1 MPGHNVGRGMGS
13 LGKSKKGKAP
23 KGGPRGRN
31 LRRTQQFRKTD
42 AGKAATE
49 RGLQRSLAGKGKSD
63 VSKYDDKLADAI
75 RRSDFKNS
83 PIGRSLLAD
92 EFQSG
97 DLTAKEFQELQ
108 NLSKDP
114 NQSLE
119 SRRQLN
125 IALGKNPTT
134 GMGILDSLRSGV
146 QGEQFQQDKRRLGQ
160 LLSLSPLRQ
169 GIVNLLGGEMDTPQ
183 TTAQQLGL
191 SAAEDA
197 QLRVLSNPEI
207 VTRLLPEI
215 EDAPAPEQSLLDIT
229 PVRRPDQRRD
239 VFAVSDTF
247 SDRTGLP
254 DDFETFDIADPGMSN
269 IVFGPDGKRYF
280 GTLNRDT
287 GQMEYKEGADPVSM
301 GPAPEPFVAGNVGQT
316 AANTPFG
323 MSFKDMLMGIPSLFR
338 PDQNFVPGSN
348 LR

>member
-1 MPGHNVGRGMGS
+1 MPPPRGRVRGS
-13 LGKSKKGKAP
+13 RKSKSP
-23 KGGPRGRN
+23 RKGGPRGRG
-31 LRRTQQFRKTD
+31 LTRTQEFRKSD

-49 RGLQRSLAGKGKSD
+49 RGLRRALAGEGKSD
-63 VSKYDDKLADAI
+63 VSKYDDKLAAAI
-75 RRSDFKNS
+75 RGVDFRNS
-83 PIGRSLLAD
+83 PIGRSDELLQ
-92 EFQSG
+92 ESFRSG
-97 DLTAKEFQELQ
+97 DLTAKEFRELQ

-169 GIVNLLGGEMDTPQ
+169 GIVNLLGGQMDTPQ
-183 TTAQQLGL
+183 TTAQQQGI

-197 QLRVLSNPEI
+197 RLRVLSNPEI

-229 PVRRPDQRRD
+229 PVRRPPQRRES
-239 VFAVSDTF
+239 FAVSDTF
-247 SDRTGLP
+247 SDLTGLP
-254 DDFETFDIADPGMSN
+254 DNFVGMDIADPGMSN
-269 IVFGPDGKRYF
+269 IVFGPDGRRYF
-280 GTLNRDT
+280 GTMNRDT

-323 MSFKDMLMGIPSLFR
+323 MSFKDMLMGIPSLFKQD
-338 PDQNFVPGSN
+338 PNFTIGSN